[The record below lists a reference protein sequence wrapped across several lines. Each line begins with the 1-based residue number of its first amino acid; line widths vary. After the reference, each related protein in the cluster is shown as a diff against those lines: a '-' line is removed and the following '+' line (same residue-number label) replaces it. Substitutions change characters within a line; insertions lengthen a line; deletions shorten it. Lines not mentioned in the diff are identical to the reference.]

1 MRRIKT
7 GLVLATALVM
17 GLSLFG
23 CGSKK
28 TEENVTTTEAKAEV
42 DVSQADMMKSATAV
56 DETYH
61 EGVYND
67 LTGEWNTDRKEE
79 YGRPIAIMI
88 NNIENAIPQSGIG
101 QADVLYEFV
110 VEGGI
115 TRMLAIFNDYDN
127 LEKVGS
133 IRSCRPYYVTT
144 AMEFDAIYMHYGQS
158 PQGQEAITPQR
169 VTVRFSDCEGVAA
182 EVTRD
187 GGIEPAKDSRKM
199 SETVAAQLSRSGD
212 TIFDVREVRSEGCGL
227 DYLGCST
234 THNKGYKSKFEFN
247 EEDTVPEG
255 ESVNKLTLNMSVYTQ
270 PWFEYDS
277 KNKVYN
283 RFQYGDKQIDDLT
296 GKQLTFK
303 NIIIQFAHYTSIDD
317 HDRQMIDLVG
327 TGDGYY
333 VSDGK
338 IVPITWTKSTD
349 DSVTKYSTADGKELQ
364 LNPGKTYV
372 TVFESDNKAGVVWE

>member
-42 DVSQADMMKSATAV
+42 DVSQADMMKPATAV

-158 PQGQEAITPQR
+158 PQGQEELDRTGIDHISGLGGEGSVSFYR
-169 VTVRFSDCEGVAA
+169 SSD
-182 EVTRD
+182 
-187 GGIEPAKDSRKM
+187 
-199 SETVAAQLSRSGD
+199 
-212 TIFDVREVRSEGCGL
+212 REAPHNVYTNSDMIKAGL

>member
-1 MRRIKT
+1 MKKFKK
-7 GLVLATALVM
+7 GLVLATAMVM

-23 CGSKK
+23 CGAKEEK
-28 TEENVTTTEAKAEV
+28 TESTTTEANAEV
-42 DVSQADMMKSATAV
+42 DVSQTDMMKSATAI
-56 DETYH
+56 DETFH
-61 EGVYND
+61 EGIYND
-67 LTGEWNTDRKEE
+67 LTGEWDTKRKEE

-101 QADVLYEFV
+101 QADILYEFK

-115 TRMLAIFNDYDN
+115 TRMLAIYSDYSN

-158 PQGQEAITPQR
+158 PQGQEELDKTGIDHISGLGGEGSVSFYR
-169 VTVRFSDCEGVAA
+169 SSDREAPHNVYTNGDMIQA
-182 EVTRD
+182 
-187 GGIEPAKDSRKM
+187 GI
-199 SETVAAQLSRSGD
+199 
-212 TIFDVREVRSEGCGL
+212 
-227 DYLGCST
+227 DYLKCT
-234 THNKGYKSKFEFN
+234 TEHYKGYKSKFEFN
-247 EEDTVPEG
+247 EEDTAPKGDAVK
-255 ESVNKLTLNMSVYTQ
+255 KLTLNISNYTQ

-277 KNKVYN
+277 KKKVYN

-296 GKQLTFK
+296 GEQLAFK

-317 HDRQMIDLVG
+317 HDRQLIDLVG
-327 TGDGYY
+327 LGDGYY
-333 VSDGK
+333 VSDGQL
-338 IVPITWTKSTD
+338 IPITWTKSE
-349 DSVTKYSTADGKELQ
+349 DSSITKYTTEDGKELK

>member
-1 MRRIKT
+1 MRKFKT
-7 GLVLATALVM
+7 GLVLATAMVM
-17 GLSLFG
+17 GFSLFG
-23 CGSKK
+23 CGAKEEKK
-28 TEENVTTTEAKAEV
+28 TSTETVTTTETKAEV
-42 DVSQADMMKSATAV
+42 DVSQSDMMKSAAAIE
-56 DETYH
+56 ETFH

-67 LTGEWNTDRKEE
+67 LTGEWNTDRKED

-115 TRMLAIFNDYDN
+115 TRMLAIYNDYSS

-144 AMEFDAIYMHYGQS
+144 ANEFDAIYMHYGQS
-158 PQGQEAITPQR
+158 PQGQEELDKTGIDHISGLGGEGSVSFYRSADREAPHNVYTN
-169 VTVRFSDCEGVAA
+169 SDMIKA
-182 EVTRD
+182 
-187 GGIEPAKDSRKM
+187 
-199 SETVAAQLSRSGD
+199 
-212 TIFDVREVRSEGCGL
+212 GL

-234 THNKGYKSKFEFN
+234 THKKGFKSKFQFN
-247 EEDTVPEG
+247 EEDKTPEG
-255 ESVNKLTLNMSVYTQ
+255 DAVNKLTLNMSVYTQ

-296 GKQLTFK
+296 GEQLTFK

-327 TGDGYY
+327 SGDGYY
-333 VSDGK
+333 VSDGVL
-338 IVPITWTKSTD
+338 VPVTWKKSSD
-349 DSVTKYSTADGKELQ
+349 DAVTKYYTEDGNELQ

>member
-1 MRRIKT
+1 MRKFKK
-7 GLVLATALVM
+7 GLVIATAMVM
-17 GLSLFG
+17 GMSLFG

-28 TEENVTTTEAKAEV
+28 NEETTESVTTEASEV
-42 DVSQADMMKSATAV
+42 DVSQSTMMKSATAI
-56 DETYH
+56 DETFH

-67 LTGEWNTDRKEE
+67 LTGQWNTKRKEE

-115 TRMLAIFNDYDN
+115 TRMLAIYNDYDN

-158 PQGQEAITPQR
+158 PQGQEELDKTGIDHISGLGGEGSVSFYR
-169 VTVRFSDCEGVAA
+169 SSDREAPHNVYTNSDMIKA
-182 EVTRD
+182 
-187 GGIEPAKDSRKM
+187 GI
-199 SETVAAQLSRSGD
+199 
-212 TIFDVREVRSEGCGL
+212 

-234 THNKGYKSKFEFN
+234 QHSKGYKSKFTFN
-247 EEDTVPEG
+247 EEDTAPEG
-255 ESVNKLTLNMSVYTQ
+255 EAVNKLTLNMSTYTQ
-270 PWFEYDS
+270 PWFEYDA
-277 KNKVYN
+277 KKKVYK

-317 HDRQMIDLVG
+317 HDRQLIDLVG
-327 TGDGYY
+327 SGDGYY
-333 VSDGK
+333 VSDGVL
-338 IVPITWTKSTD
+338 VPITWTKSGD
-349 DSVTKYSTADGKELQ
+349 DSITKYKTEDGKELQ

>member
-1 MRRIKT
+1 M
-7 GLVLATALVM
+7 GLVLATAIAM
-17 GLSLFG
+17 GISLCG
-23 CGSKK
+23 CGAKK
-28 TEENVTTTEAKAEV
+28 AEETTATTEAKAEV
-42 DVSQADMMKSATAV
+42 DVSQSTMMKSADAI
-56 DETYH
+56 DETFH

-101 QADVLYEFV
+101 QADILYEFV

-115 TRMLAIFNDYDN
+115 TRMLAIYNDYDN

-144 AMEFDAIYMHYGQS
+144 AMEYDAIYMHYGQS
-158 PQGQEAITPQR
+158 PQGQEELDKTGIDHISGLGGEGSVSFYRSSEREAPHNVYTN
-169 VTVRFSDCEGVAA
+169 SDMIKA
-182 EVTRD
+182 
-187 GGIEPAKDSRKM
+187 GI
-199 SETVAAQLSRSGD
+199 
-212 TIFDVREVRSEGCGL
+212 
-227 DYLGCST
+227 DYLGCNT
-234 THNKGYKSKFEFN
+234 KHKEGFKSKFEFN
-247 EEDTVPEG
+247 EEDTVPTG
-255 ESVNKLTLNMSVYTQ
+255 DKVNKLTLNMSVYTQ

-277 KNKVYN
+277 KNKVYK

-317 HDRQMIDLVG
+317 HDRQLIDLVG
-327 TGDGYY
+327 SGDGYY
-333 VSDGK
+333 ISDGVM
-338 IVPITWTKSTD
+338 VPVTWTKSD
-349 DSVTKYSTADGKELQ
+349 DKAVTKYSTSDGKELK

-372 TVFESDNKAGVVWE
+372 TVFESDNKAGVVTE